1 MIKLICAIELLGN
14 RPGNRI
20 GFVTFNESGYHAG
33 TLDRKEYTSQQVQL
47 AIHEFNAERG
57 IPDDVAKSALYGSM
71 FGWHVP
77 EAQKAKEFY
86 AAETAKA

>member
-1 MIKLICAIELLGN
+1 MKLICAVELLGN
-14 RPGNRI
+14 RPGERI
-20 GFVTFNESGYHAG
+20 GFVTFYESGYSSG
-33 TLDRKEYTSQQVQL
+33 TLDRKEYTKEQVQL

-77 EAQKAKEFY
+77 AAQKAIDFFAAY
-86 AAETAKA
+86 AVSN